1 MLPQADTAALHGVP
15 SCTAC
20 AGVPL
25 DTPALLRL
33 RVGKGELLHRGRG
46 EPGAGVQR
54 EEVHG
59 RYGDRRQETRMES
72 PTKVG
77 RLGSSSCI
85 FQPIETEAENPNQD
99 PFLIIS
105 PFYVFEHWKLS
116 QSSPRSI
123 LLVLFGIYFF
133 HVVSFVFSA
142 ASQMSLVA
150 SSAIAP
156 PPPVPLGG
164 HHALRRELPGSRAGP
179 WGAADAAEDA
189 GTEVT
194 MKQLW
199 EFMVCYG
206 LLIDHIGINI

>member
-1 MLPQADTAALHGVP
+1 MLPQHDTAALHGVP

-33 RVGKGELLHRGRG
+33 RVGQGELFHRGRG

-54 EEVHG
+54 EEVHS
-59 RYGDRRQETRMES
+59 RYGDRRQETTMEG
-72 PTKVG
+72 PTKVRG
-77 RLGSSSCI
+77 GLGSSTCI
-85 FQPIETEAENPNQD
+85 FQPTETEAENPNQD

-116 QSSPRSI
+116 QNSPRSI

-179 WGAADAAEDA
+179 
-189 GTEVT
+189 
-194 MKQLW
+194 
-199 EFMVCYG
+199 
-206 LLIDHIGINI
+206 